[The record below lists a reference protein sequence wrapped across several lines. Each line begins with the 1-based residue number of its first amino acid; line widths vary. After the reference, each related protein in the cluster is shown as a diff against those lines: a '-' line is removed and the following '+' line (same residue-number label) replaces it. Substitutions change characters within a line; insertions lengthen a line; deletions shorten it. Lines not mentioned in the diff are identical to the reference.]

1 MPLSGVALAT
11 LGDMFAAYVWHY
23 WVGLV
28 LLIAAIGAV
37 LQAVVGYLLKVS
49 AMRHPNRRQR
59 QAQKNK

>member
-1 MPLSGVALAT
+1 
-11 LGDMFAAYVWHY
+11 MFAAYVWHY

-28 LLIAAIGAV
+28 LLIAAVGAV
-37 LQAVVGYLLKVS
+37 LQAVVGYVIKVS

>member
-1 MPLSGVALAT
+1 
-11 LGDMFAAYVWHY
+11 MFAAYVWHY

-37 LQAVVGYLLKVS
+37 LQAVVGYVVKVS
-49 AMRHPNRRQR
+49 ATRYPNRRQR